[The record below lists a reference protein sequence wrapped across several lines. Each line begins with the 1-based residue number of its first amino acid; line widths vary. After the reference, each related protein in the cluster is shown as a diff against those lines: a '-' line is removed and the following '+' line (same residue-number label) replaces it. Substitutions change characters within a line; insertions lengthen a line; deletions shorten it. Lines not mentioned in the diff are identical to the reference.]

1 VEKAMH
7 VRLLGTAAGGGFPQW
22 NCGCLNCDG
31 FRRGTIR
38 ARPRTQSCAA
48 ISADGRRWFLL
59 NASPDVR
66 VQIESFGP
74 LLPHGT
80 VRGTAIQGILV
91 TNADLDHTLGLLM
104 LREDGRLSVHATTS
118 VQRALDEGL
127 HLTEVL
133 DCYGGVDW
141 RQPPSKLAPLLC
153 ADGTSSGLSYLAF
166 PVPGKLPRYRE
177 GRASS
182 SGEDAV
188 GYLIVD
194 ESTGKRLVYVPGLAA
209 VDGDVLARLQDADA
223 LLLDGTFW
231 SDEEMRI
238 VGAGKSSAWAM
249 GHLPVG
255 SGDGSLAVVAS
266 LPAARKIYV
275 HINNTN
281 PMLREDSPERKAVE
295 KAGAEVGWDG
305 LEFTS

>member
-1 VEKAMH
+1 MH

-22 NCGCLNCDG
+22 NCGCLNCEG
-31 FRRGTIR
+31 VRRGAIR

-66 VQIESFGP
+66 VQIESFTP
-74 LLPHGT
+74 LLPYGA

-104 LREDGRLSVHATTS
+104 LREGGRLSVHATSS

-133 DCYGGVDW
+133 SCYGGVDW
-141 RQPPSKLAPLLC
+141 RRPPACLDPLVC
-153 ADGTSSGLSYLAF
+153 ADGTSSGLNYLAF
-166 PVPGKLPRYRE
+166 PVQGKLPRYRE
-177 GRASS
+177 GRAIPSA
-182 SGEDAV
+182 EDAV
-188 GYLIVD
+188 GYQFVE
-194 ESTGKRLVYVPGLAA
+194 ESTGRRLAYVPGLAA
-209 VDGDVLARLQDADA
+209 LDRDVLTRLQDADA
-223 LLLDGTFW
+223 LLVDGTFW
-231 SDEEMRI
+231 NDEEMRL
-238 VGAGKSSAWAM
+238 VGAGSASARAM

-255 SGDGSLAVVAS
+255 SKDGSLPVVAS

-281 PMLREDSPERKAVE
+281 PMLREDSPERRAVE
-295 KAGAEVGWDG
+295 KAGVEVGWDG
-305 LEFTS
+305 LEFTL